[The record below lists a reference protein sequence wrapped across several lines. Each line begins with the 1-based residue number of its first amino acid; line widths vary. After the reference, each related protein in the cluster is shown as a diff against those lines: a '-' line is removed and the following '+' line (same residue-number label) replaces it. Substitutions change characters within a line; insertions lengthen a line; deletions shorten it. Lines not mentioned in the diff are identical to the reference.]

1 MLKYLILATTS
12 LMVICTVSMYMIQDV
27 SVVEPKPLINNPF
40 NPLLQPGSYSN
51 FQNTHPNAIPM
62 SELLA
67 RMEILA
73 Q

>member
-1 MLKYLILATTS
+1 
-12 LMVICTVSMYMIQDV
+12 MYMAQDV
-27 SVVEPKPLINNPF
+27 TVVEPKPLINNPF